1 MEEFSKE
8 LITFTD
14 EGLEL
19 AVTVT
24 PDKETVWLTQAQ
36 IAELFHSSRT
46 NIVEHIQNI
55 YATGEL
61 TEDATCRN
69 FRLVRQ
75 EGTRTV
81 SRNVAHYNLDMIIS
95 VGYRVQSVT
104 ATRFRIWAT
113 SVLRSYLQQGYVINE
128 KRLQALKKTVEIESR
143 IIAGMADIDA
153 GDVLKVVNEYE
164 TAFMLLDDYDH
175 QCVAKPE
182 GNLAT
187 YRLQYQECK
196 DLIAQ
201 MEFSKESAIFGTE
214 KEEGK
219 LNGIISAIYQS
230 AFGQDVYPTVE
241 EKAANLLYF
250 LVKDHPFNDGCKRIA
265 AALFLFFLNKNGVL
279 MKTNGNKL
287 ISSSALVA
295 ITLMVAESRAEEKDI
310 IVKVI
315 MNFLQW
321 K

>member
-36 IAELFHSSRT
+36 MSELFDTARSSIAYHIGKIFEEKELDKSTSVEIFDRSVSSRPPK
-46 NIVEHIQNI
+46 
-55 YATGEL
+55 Y
-61 TEDATCRN
+61 
-69 FRLVRQ
+69 
-75 EGTRTV
+75 
-81 SRNVAHYNLDMIIS
+81 YNLDVIIS
-95 VGYRVQSVT
+95 VGYRVKSQRGVI
-104 ATRFRIWAT
+104 FRQWAT
-113 SVLRSYLQQGYVINE
+113 SVLRNYLQQGYVINE

-153 GDVLKVVNEYE
+153 GDVLRVVNEYE

-196 DLIAQ
+196 DLISQ